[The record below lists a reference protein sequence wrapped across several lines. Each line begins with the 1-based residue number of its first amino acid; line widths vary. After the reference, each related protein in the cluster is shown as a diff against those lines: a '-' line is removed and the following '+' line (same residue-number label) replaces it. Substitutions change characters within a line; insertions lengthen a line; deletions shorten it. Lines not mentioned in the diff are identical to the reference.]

1 MGLFFDLYQQSQISE
16 HSNRQGAMEQRVA
29 QLESELQRT
38 QQLLRDVIG
47 RLEQHLGTD
56 LDRDGR
62 VG

>member
-47 RLEQHLGTD
+47 RLEQHLGSD